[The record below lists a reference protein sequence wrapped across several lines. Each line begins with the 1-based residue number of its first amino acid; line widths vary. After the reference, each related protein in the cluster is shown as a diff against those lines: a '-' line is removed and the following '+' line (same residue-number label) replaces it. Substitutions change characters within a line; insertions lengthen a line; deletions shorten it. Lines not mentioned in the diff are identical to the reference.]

1 MLYRILLITTI
12 FIIHPLI
19 LFSQNHREQYD
30 SFKESVID
38 KYKSFREDCNLKY
51 ADFLRTSWKRYEGKA
66 PIPMPKD
73 ESPVPPKPYIG
84 ENDIPHIDTKP
95 EEIDPIDISPQP
107 KPIEPI
113 KEIPTP
119 DEDYFT
125 LKFYG

>member
-1 MLYRILLITTI
+1 MKLRNLIIVFILTLSE
-12 FIIHPLI
+12 PLI
-19 LFSQNHREQYD
+19 SAQ
-30 SFKESVID
+30 SFKEQYEQFKNNAKNS
-38 KYKSFREDCNLKY
+38 YSSFRDECNQRYIK
-51 ADFLRTSWKRYEGKA
+51 FLAEAWDWYEGKA
-66 PIPMPKD
+66 PRPMPKD

-84 ENDIPHIDTKP
+84 ENDKPHIDTKP
-95 EEIDPIDISPQP
+95 IEIDPVDNNPQP